1 MTKLS
6 EEHKA
11 KISKSM
17 IGNKNRLGY
26 KITDEKVLH
35 RISKASRRWHKLKG
49 HKVGKKNNSKIY

>member
-1 MTKLS
+1 MNKLS

-26 KITDEKVLH
+26 KVTDEKVLH
-35 RISKASRRWHKLKG
+35 RMSKAGRHSHRLRG
-49 HKVGKKNNSKIY
+49 HKVSKRK